1 MQYLKHKSAPT
12 RNDYKRETLYSDNK
26 WRKFRLNVIRR
37 RGGECAKCGATPE
50 GKELHL
56 DHIVP
61 LVQGGERWDTSN
73 IQILC
78 RRCHGIKTAGEVWGV
93 GSNLDQ
99 DGARSAS
106 ERIVLQ
112 NDEAKLPFL

>member
-37 RGGECAKCGATPE
+37 RGGECAACGGTPE

-56 DHIVP
+56 DHIIP
-61 LVQGGERWDTSN
+61 LAQGGERWDTSN

-78 RRCHGIKTAGEVWGV
+78 RQCHGAKTAGEVWGV
-93 GSNLDQ
+93 GSNL
-99 DGARSAS
+99 GADAAQSAS
-106 ERIVLQ
+106 ASGKL
-112 NDEAKLPFL
+112 DLDDLKLPFL